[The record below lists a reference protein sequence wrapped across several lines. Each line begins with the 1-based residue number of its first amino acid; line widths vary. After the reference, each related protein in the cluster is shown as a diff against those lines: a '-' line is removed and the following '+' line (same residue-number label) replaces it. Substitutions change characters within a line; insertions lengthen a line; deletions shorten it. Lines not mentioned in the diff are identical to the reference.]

1 MPSSLPT
8 KQPHQIL
15 LLYKWPE
22 TKRKHDVFGM
32 IPHFRTR
39 RGRLNLTS
47 ALGFLSHQKKHILE
61 KQIPVR
67 HNEAKKSCF
76 PKSAALSL
84 RWEQNVWSFSEGK
97 SSRGYLASWLGG
109 ICTLPNVANSTQE
122 RETMTPKLPHIQ
134 LHCFSWSVT
143 EEREMISWWFSTVL
157 RKDKLH
163 FMWACVFSKLNILK
177 GPPFSINTNAVKE

>member
-39 RGRLNLTS
+39 RRTLNLTS
-47 ALGFLSHQKKHILE
+47 VLGFLRHQKKHILE

-67 HNEAKKSCF
+67 DNEAKKSCF
-76 PKSAALSL
+76 SKSATLSL

-134 LHCFSWSVT
+134 LHSVSA
-143 EEREMISWWFSTVL
+143 EVLQKREKCSHGGFLQS
-157 RKDKLH
+157 
-163 FMWACVFSKLNILK
+163 
-177 GPPFSINTNAVKE
+177 